1 MSASAHTPRPTSVE
15 AGPLAALV
23 VSGHLLTLE
32 AGLYGIF
39 LTEVAPME
47 VGDHV
52 PPSVYLSLPPNVS
65 DDIHIVT
72 LPTGGWLKQPGDG
85 ALVRVTA
92 RRADL
97 IVTIYRPDR
106 PGAQPPKLQVQRL
119 DGAVDATVSK
129 PRPRLVEPPP
139 PAQGATPE
147 IVAHIQ
153 RRGDVPAHLGEWLG
167 AVGSR
172 LTIEG
177 FAIKP
182 ADVRAEDIE
191 YQAVLGR
198 GWLSPWVEGGEFC
211 GSRGLGLPL
220 LGLRVRLK
228 GAAAERCVC
237 EYSASFVDGS
247 RSGPHADGAACETED
262 LAALEAFQL
271 SIRPRQ
277 PGASTA
283 GPAGTVMV
291 VGAASR
297 PARRAPG
304 AARTP
309 AKGKADAAP
318 ATAART
324 TKKSKLAEAPTARAV
339 TVAGAASRPARRAP
353 GAARTPAKGK
363 ASAAAATTARTIQK
377 SKPGTSKRPR
387 R

>member
-1 MSASAHTPRPTSVE
+1 MSASAHTSQLASVE

-32 AGLYGIF
+32 AGLYGVF

-47 VGDHV
+47 AEDRV
-52 PPSVYLSLPPNVS
+52 PPSVCLSLPPNGG
-65 DDIHIVT
+65 DDIHIAT
-72 LPTGGWLKQPGDG
+72 LPAGGWLKQPGDG

-119 DGAVDATVSK
+119 DGAADTAVSR

-139 PAQGATPE
+139 AAQGATPE

-153 RRGDVPAHLGEWLG
+153 RRGDVPAQLGEWLG
-167 AVGSR
+167 VAGSR

-182 ADVRAEDIE
+182 AKLRAEDIE

-228 GAAAERCVC
+228 GAAAESYVC

-247 RSGPHADGAACETED
+247 RSGPHADGAACETAD

-277 PGASTA
+277 LGEPMTEQAGAVT
-283 GPAGTVMV
+283 GE
-291 VGAASR
+291 GAASR
-297 PARRAPG
+297 PARRAAG
-304 AARTP
+304 AARPT
-309 AKGKADAAP
+309 AQANAGTAAP
-318 ATAART
+318 LATRT
-324 TKKSKLAEAPTARAV
+324 TKNGKPAEAPTAGM
-339 TVAGAASRPARRAP
+339 VAATGAASRPVRRVP
-353 GAARTPAKGK
+353 QAARLPMKGK
-363 ASAAAATTARTIQK
+363 AGVAAATTTRATK
-377 SKPGTSKRPR
+377 KAKPGTSKRPR
-387 R
+387 G

>member
-1 MSASAHTPRPTSVE
+1 LPIASNVTAFDRIGTFMSASAHTSRPASVE

-32 AGLYGIF
+32 AGLYGVF

-47 VGDHV
+47 AGDRV
-52 PPSVYLSLPPNVS
+52 PPSVYLSLPPTVS

-72 LPTGGWLKQPGDG
+72 LPAGGWLKQPGDG
-85 ALVRVTA
+85 ALVRVA
-92 RRADL
+92 AGRADL

-106 PGAQPPKLQVQRL
+106 PGSQPPKLQVQRL
-119 DGAVDATVSK
+119 DGATDATVSR

-139 PAQGATPE
+139 AAQGATPE

-153 RRGDVPAHLGEWLG
+153 RRGDVPAQLGEWLG
-167 AVGSR
+167 AAGSR

-182 ADVRAEDIE
+182 ADLRAEDIE
-191 YQAVLGR
+191 YQGVLGR

-247 RSGPHADGAACETED
+247 RSGPHADGAPCETED
-262 LAALEAFQL
+262 LAALEAFQF

-277 PGASTA
+277 LGAPTA
-283 GPAGTVMV
+283 GQARTVAG

-297 PARRAPG
+297 PVHRVPRVARP
-304 AARTP
+304 P
-309 AKGKADAAP
+309 AKGK
-318 ATAART
+318 T
-324 TKKSKLAEAPTARAV
+324 
-339 TVAGAASRPARRAP
+339 G
-353 GAARTPAKGK
+353 
-363 ASAAAATTARTIQK
+363 AAAATGARPTK
-377 SKPGTSKRPR
+377 KGKPGPSKRPR

>member
-1 MSASAHTPRPTSVE
+1 
-15 AGPLAALV
+15 
-23 VSGHLLTLE
+23 
-32 AGLYGIF
+32 
-39 LTEVAPME
+39 
-47 VGDHV
+47 
-52 PPSVYLSLPPNVS
+52 
-65 DDIHIVT
+65 
-72 LPTGGWLKQPGDG
+72 
-85 ALVRVTA
+85 
-92 RRADL
+92 
-97 IVTIYRPDR
+97 VTIYRPDR

-119 DGAVDATVSK
+119 DGAADATVSR
-129 PRPRLVEPPP
+129 PRPRLVEPLPVAP
-139 PAQGATPE
+139 VTTPE

-153 RRGDVPAHLGEWLG
+153 RRGDVPAQLGEWLG
-167 AVGSR
+167 AAGSR

-182 ADVRAEDIE
+182 ADLRAEDIE

-277 PGASTA
+277 PGGATA
-283 GPAGTVMV
+283 GPAGTVV
-291 VGAASR
+291 AAGAVAGPVRRAFGAARPAAKGKAGAAAATPARTTRKSKPAEAPKGRPAGTVAATGAASR
-297 PARRAPG
+297 LDRRAPG
-304 AARTP
+304 AARPT
-309 AKGKADAAP
+309 AMGKTGAVAP
-318 ATAART
+318 APART
-324 TKKSKLAEAPTARAV
+324 TN
-339 TVAGAASRPARRAP
+339 
-353 GAARTPAKGK
+353 KG
-363 ASAAAATTARTIQK
+363 
-377 SKPGTSKRPR
+377 KPGTSKRPR